1 MITVIEGPPESGKS
15 LLANSLRNAAI
26 SSGRGALLIDDH
38 ADGEARHHLEK
49 IIAGDVFVPGTPAE
63 AVRWKNDPQVVL
75 VNSGE
80 QRLAEF
86 ESICPGFTKRF
97 GPVSRIQ
104 TNVT

>member
-1 MITVIEGPPESGKS
+1 MITVIEGPPQSGKS
-15 LLANSLRNAAI
+15 VLANSLRNAAI

-49 IIAGDVFVPGTPAE
+49 IIAGDVFVTGTPAGE
-63 AVRWKNDPQVVL
+63 VRWKNSPHVIL

-86 ESICPGFTKRF
+86 ESICPGFTEKF
-97 GPVSRIQ
+97 GPVSRLN
-104 TNVT
+104 TGS